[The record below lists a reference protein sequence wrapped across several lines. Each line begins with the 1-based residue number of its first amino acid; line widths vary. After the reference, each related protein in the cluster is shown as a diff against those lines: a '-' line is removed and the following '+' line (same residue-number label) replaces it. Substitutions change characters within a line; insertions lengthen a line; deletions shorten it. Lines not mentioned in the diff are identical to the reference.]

1 MHILQK
7 SQQGFTLIELMI
19 VVAIIGILAAVAIPQ
34 YGEYTQKTKLAKVQA
49 LTAPIKST
57 ISQVYSEFGGCLEG
71 VSTGADE
78 TAWSVSGVTAG
89 SDDETKFRAA
99 YKGQFPK
106 GASPLTGEVQT
117 VTIAEGADAEHCTI
131 AVATEKLGKDVSS
144 GAVITMTGDF
154 SSNPVGWTT
163 AATSGITANS
173 SAETI
178 VTGWK

>member
-1 MHILQK
+1 M
-7 SQQGFTLIELMI
+7 
-19 VVAIIGILAAVAIPQ
+19 
-34 YGEYTQKTKLAKVQA
+34 QA

-57 ISQVYSEFGGCLEG
+57 VAQVYSEFGGCLEG

-106 GASPLTGEVQT
+106 GASPLTSEVQT
-117 VTIAEGADAEHCTI
+117 VTLAEGADAEHCTI
-131 AVATEKLGKDVSS
+131 AVATEKLGKDVASA
-144 GAVITMTGDF
+144 AVITMTGDF
-154 SSNPVGWTT
+154 SSNPVSWST
-163 AATSGITANS
+163 AATSGITASS

>member
-1 MHILQK
+1 M
-7 SQQGFTLIELMI
+7 T
-19 VVAIIGILAAVAIPQ
+19 
-34 YGEYTQKTKLAKVQA
+34 TKTVPDRGLFRYAKVQA

-57 ISQVYSEFGGCLEG
+57 ISQVYSEFGGCLVG

-78 TAWSVSGVTAG
+78 TAWAVSGVTAG
-89 SDDETKFRAA
+89 SDDEKKFQAS